1 MELILFLKIAT
12 SDINIA
18 TIDPRKRDRTAGL
31 EMEQWNAT
39 SRRTAPAAVAS
50 AVLKQSALAGD
61 LRPLVSADSL
71 GKFLYPLHEAQ
82 YAGQILPPG
91 HYVYL
96 VVVPQHVFGAYAD
109 RPHELH

>member
-1 MELILFLKIAT
+1 MELILFLKTAT

-50 AVLKQSALAGD
+50 AVLK
-61 LRPLVSADSL
+61 
-71 GKFLYPLHEAQ
+71 
-82 YAGQILPPG
+82 
-91 HYVYL
+91 
-96 VVVPQHVFGAYAD
+96 
-109 RPHELH
+109 